1 MKKIIG
7 LAVVLGVSG
16 GVIAPSTVRA
26 QAVDGAQLFK
36 QRCSICHKIEAGKTG
51 NLGPNLAGV
60 VGRKAATTTFKYSPT
75 LTSSGLVWTKPNLD
89 RYLAAPTKMVPGTR
103 MVISVPD
110 AKQRS
115 ALIEFLAK
123 AK

>member
-1 MKKIIG
+1 MKTIMR
-7 LAVVLGVSG
+7 LAVMLGAAG
-16 GVIAPSTVRA
+16 GLIAPPAARA
-26 QAVDGAQLFK
+26 QAIDGAQLFK

-51 NLGPNLAGV
+51 SLGPNLAGV
-60 VGRKAATTTFKYSPT
+60 VGRKAAAVSFKYSPA
-75 LTSSGLVWTKPNLD
+75 LINSRLVWTKPNLD
-89 RYLAAPTKMVPGTR
+89 RYLSAPTKMVPGTR

-123 AK
+123 IK